1 MTESGCKHG
10 ILVSELATDPDMAE
24 LIEMFVD
31 ELPDRV
37 GAIEQTL
44 TEQDFDTLKS
54 LAHQLKGAAG
64 GYGFPTITD
73 AAKAIEATAKTTK
86 DIEKLTKEVEFLT
99 TLCRCARATPP
110 RE

>member
-1 MTESGCKHG
+1 
-10 ILVSELATDPDMAE
+10 VSELATDPDMTE

-37 GAIEQTL
+37 DAIERTL
-44 TEQDFDTLKS
+44 SQQDFDALRS
-54 LAHQLKGAAG
+54 LTHQLKGAAG

-73 AAKAIEATAKTTK
+73 AAKAIETTAKTTGG
-86 DIEKLTKEVEFLT
+86 IEKLTKEVESLA
-99 TLCRCARATPP
+99 TLCRSARATPP